1 MFKLNE
7 WNHLITISKKDIY
20 SFIRE
25 NKSDEIFLSYLCRL
39 SNISLTWVYQLSI
52 YPLFLIMTIH
62 ISFLDVC

>member
-7 WNHLITISKKDIY
+7 WNHLITISNKDIY